1 LVINLLFD
9 VAGQAGGETS
19 VLEIKRR
26 AGVAAESPSWAG
38 NLRLSV
44 ATGKAPA
51 SASESPLRSP
61 HTTIVAMTA
70 QALEGDRQ
78 RCLDVGMDD
87 YISKPIDD
95 DTIREAIEK
104 WVAVGPSREIK
115 TSSDSPPV
123 SRAPPH
129 R

>member
-1 LVINLLFD
+1 
-9 VAGQAGGETS
+9 
-19 VLEIKRR
+19 
-26 AGVAAESPSWAG
+26 
-38 NLRLSV
+38 
-44 ATGKAPA
+44 
-51 SASESPLRSP
+51 
-61 HTTIVAMTA
+61 MTA

-87 YISKPIDD
+87 YLSKPIDD